1 MQGQHLDR
9 IMDRLVIFELE
20 YWQVTYRKDARL
32 PGNLM
37 VSVKSDQPNLSD
49 LNIKA
54 LEEMGKTLA
63 TVETLLNR
71 CYNPY
76 KVIFAKLGFSSSYG
90 AHFHAVPI
98 SSELLNEI
106 VNHPDY
112 SNEPDGNDAL
122 LYVSREYAERSLTEQ
137 ELKAQNEEVSRLK
150 AAYSDLI
157 KSKT

>member
-1 MQGQHLDR
+1 
-9 IMDRLVIFELE
+9 MDRLVIFELE

-32 PGNLM
+32 PGNLI
-37 VSVKSDQPNLSD
+37 VSAKSDHPNLSD
-49 LNIKA
+49 LNIRG

-76 KVIFAKLGFSSSYG
+76 KVIFAKLGFSSGYG

-106 VNHPDY
+106 IDHPDY

-122 LYVSREYAERSLTEQ
+122 LYVSREYAERNLTEH
-137 ELKAQNEEVSRLK
+137 ECNAQDEEVSRLK
-150 AAYSDLI
+150 NAYGDLI
-157 KSKT
+157 KSTATIDTTRRC